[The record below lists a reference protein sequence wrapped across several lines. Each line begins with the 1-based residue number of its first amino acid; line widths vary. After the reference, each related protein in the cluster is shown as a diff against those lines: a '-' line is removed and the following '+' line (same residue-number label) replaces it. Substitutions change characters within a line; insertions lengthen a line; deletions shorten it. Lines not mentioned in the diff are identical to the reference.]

1 MHHMCFKNLCLTTF
15 YLFFLYPAA
24 SLSPSVPYGRL
35 EQFTELIVSPK
46 MRSGD
51 QRNPLGSAH
60 LNPSQSLHT
69 PHLTSDQPASTSS
82 SLGSMSHESPSDQLD
97 VSQNHLNQL
106 QQQQQW
112 GGIPDLKSLLRYML
126 TGSLDPAKDAPPVPT
141 IPAVFTDSVL
151 RVCRTP
157 PRFASHLGAIYGEVH
172 MLPLAQ
178 HEVHYLSGRQPE
190 ITYGKLSKVASP
202 KEAREKAK
210 QAMEKSKSDAK
221 STVDAEDQE
230 TDSVLVRV
238 KCHLENLEDQASFQR
253 GELHSGRLWVSH
265 ELCHVLPLRYCSG
278 GLHGLASIVCLC
290 VLYS

>member
-1 MHHMCFKNLCLTTF
+1 
-15 YLFFLYPAA
+15 
-24 SLSPSVPYGRL
+24 
-35 EQFTELIVSPK
+35 
-46 MRSGD
+46 
-51 QRNPLGSAH
+51 
-60 LNPSQSLHT
+60 
-69 PHLTSDQPASTSS
+69 
-82 SLGSMSHESPSDQLD
+82 
-97 VSQNHLNQL
+97 
-106 QQQQQW
+106 
-112 GGIPDLKSLLRYML
+112 
-126 TGSLDPAKDAPPVPT
+126 
-141 IPAVFTDSVL
+141 
-151 RVCRTP
+151 
-157 PRFASHLGAIYGEVH
+157 